1 MPDQI
6 KIPGLG
12 EVPKKTALIAGAGA
26 VGIIAIV
33 AIRHR
38 ASANAAASSTPS
50 ATPGAAADADP
61 NAIDPNTGVPYSQEG
76 GADVS
81 GYGSGYQIPYGSDGG
96 GYGAGGSG
104 FDAAGY
110 PIGSEADLAWQNEQ
124 DGTSGLTTPTSNGI
138 TTNQDW
144 INAAESGIVPGSQS
158 TIAEAMAK
166 IFGGLA
172 VTTAQKDL
180 FLEAQGIIGE
190 PPPQGYPQP
199 IKLKDTSGQPA
210 PGKTK
215 TIEADGNQDL
225 SQIAHAHHTMGGVL
239 VTMNPGLSKYYGKK
253 THVPKGYKIKVP

>member
-12 EVPKKTALIAGAGA
+12 EVPKKTAIIAGAGA

-38 ASANAAASSTPS
+38 TSSAGSTTPGTASATAAT
-50 ATPGAAADADP
+50 DP

-81 GYGSGYQIPYGSDGG
+81 GYGSGYQIPYGAGG
-96 GYGAGGSG
+96 AGYGAGGSG

-124 DGTSGLTTPTSNGI
+124 NGTGGTTTGTTTGI

-144 INAAESGIVPGSQS
+144 INAAESGIVPGSQA

-199 IKLKDTSGQPA
+199 IKLKDTSGHPA
-210 PGKTK
+210 PGKHK
-215 TIEADGNQDL
+215 TIEASGDQDL
-225 SQIAHAHHTMGGVL
+225 SQIAKANRTTGGVL
-239 VTMNPGLSKYYGKK
+239 VTMNPYLTRYYGSKK
-253 THVPKGYKIKVP
+253 HIPKGYKIKVP

>member
-12 EVPKKTALIAGAGA
+12 EVPKKTAIIAGAGV
-26 VGIIAIV
+26 VGIIAVI

-38 ASANAAASSTPS
+38 SSASAADTSTTPAAS
-50 ATPGAAADADP
+50 ATDP
-61 NAIDPNTGVPYSQEG
+61 NAIDPSTGVPYSQEG

-81 GYGSGYQIPYGSDGG
+81 GYSGYQIPYGTGG
-96 GYGAGGSG
+96 AGFDAGGSG

-124 DGTSGLTTPTSNGI
+124 DGTSGITIPTSTGI

-190 PPPQGYPQP
+190 PPPQGYPTP
-199 IKLKDTSGQPA
+199 IKLTDTSGQPSK
-210 PGKTK
+210 PKTK
-215 TIEADGNQDL
+215 TVTASGSEDL
-225 SQIAHAHHTMGGVL
+225 SQIAHANHTTGGIL
-239 VTMNPGLSKYYGKK
+239 VTLNPKLIKYYGKK
-253 THVPKGYKIKVP
+253 THVSKGWKIKVP